1 MIKMDTTTNK
11 IAIPKKGR
19 AATVILEQLAEMKH
33 NDVPW
38 DSGKVLAYVY
48 EPKKETEALTKQAYS
63 MYLIENGLDPTAFP
77 SLLRLENELIAMAS
91 NLLGGDK
98 ETVGNFTS
106 GGTESIML
114 AVKTARDYFKIHRPE
129 IKEPELIVG
138 ETAHAAFHKAGHYLG
153 VKIIMIPV
161 DKETFKI
168 DSKLVEAA
176 ITENT
181 ILLVGSAPSYAHGV
195 VDPIEDLATMAKAR
209 GLLCHV
215 DACVGGFY
223 LPFAKM
229 AGYDIPAFDFSVD
242 GVTSISAD
250 FHKYGYAA
258 KGASC
263 ILQKNRDLR
272 RHQIFACSS
281 WSGYTII
288 NPTVLSSKTGGP
300 LAGAWATLNHIG
312 QEGYID
318 IVKGCQEA
326 TQLCRVGIA
335 EIPELEVLGN
345 PDINLVAIASVDP
358 SINIFAIS
366 DWMAKRGWHIQVQL
380 ASNCSREALH
390 LSINRAN
397 IPFIPELLK
406 CFKLAIAALK
416 AKESSV
422 IALDA
427 TMFAPMLE
435 NMNAET
441 FDNLAGMLGLNSG
454 EGAGLPNNLEMINN
468 ILNSLTP
475 QQRNILLTEFMNKLF
490 SIAEFSH

>member
-1 MIKMDTTTNK
+1 MEVKKNK
-11 IAIPKKGR
+11 VAIPQQGLS
-19 AATVILEQLAEMKH
+19 ADAILEQLSAMKK

-48 EPKKETEALTKQAYS
+48 EPRKETKTLTKEAYM

-77 SLLRLENELIAMAS
+77 SLLQLENELIGMAKD
-91 NLLGGDK
+91 LLGGNE

-114 AVKTARDYFKIHRPE
+114 AVKTARDYFRDKRPE
-129 IKEPELIVG
+129 IKEPELIVA

-153 VKIIMIPV
+153 VKVVMVPV
-161 DKETFKI
+161 DKTTFKV
-168 DSKLVEAA
+168 DAKLVEAA
-176 ITENT
+176 VTENT

-195 VDPIEDLATMAKAR
+195 IDPIEELAAIAKSK
-209 GLLCHV
+209 GILCHV

-229 AGYDIPAFDFSVD
+229 AGYDIPPFDFSVD
-242 GVTSISAD
+242 GVTSMSAD

-272 RHQIFACSS
+272 KYQIFACSS

-312 QEGYID
+312 KEGYVD

-326 TQLCRVGIA
+326 AALCCAGIEA
-335 EIPELEVLGN
+335 IPELEVMGD
-345 PDINLVAIASVDP
+345 PAINLVAIASVDP
-358 SINIFAIS
+358 AVNIFAIS
-366 DWMAKRGWHIQVQL
+366 DWMAKKEWHIQVQL
-380 ASNCSREALH
+380 ASSCSREALH

-397 IPFIPELLK
+397 IEFIPELLEDLK
-406 CFKLAIAALK
+406 TAIAELK
-416 AKESSV
+416 EKEAPEMV
-422 IALDA
+422 MDPA
-427 TMFAPMLE
+427 MFAPMLE
-435 NMNAET
+435 HMNAET
-441 FDNLAGMLGLNSG
+441 FDNLAGMLGLGGDG
-454 EGAGLPNNLEMINN
+454 EGAGLPDDLETINN
-468 ILNSLTP
+468 ILNQLP
-475 QQRNILLTEFMNKLF
+475 AQQRNVLLTEFMNKLF
-490 SIAEFSH
+490 SDS

>member
-1 MIKMDTTTNK
+1 METNTK
-11 IAIPKKGR
+11 TISIPQRGLDAKD
-19 AATVILEQLAEMKH
+19 ILEQLTAMKS

-48 EPKKETEALTKQAYS
+48 EPKKETETLTKEAYK

-77 SLLRLENELIAMAS
+77 SLLRLENELIGMAKD
-91 NLLGGDK
+91 LLGGDD
-98 ETVGNFTS
+98 EVVGNFTS
-106 GGTESIML
+106 GGTESIIL
-114 AVKTARDYFKIHRPE
+114 AVKTARDYFRTHRPE

-153 VKIIMIPV
+153 VKIVMVPV
-161 DKETFKI
+161 DKKTFKV
-168 DSKLVEAA
+168 DPELVKNA

-181 ILLVGSAPSYAHGV
+181 ILIVGSAPSYAHGV
-195 VDPIEDLATMAKAR
+195 IDPIEALAALAKAK
-209 GLLCHV
+209 GILCHV

-229 AGYDIPAFDFSVD
+229 AGYDMPLFDFRVD
-242 GVTSISAD
+242 GVTSMSAD

-263 ILQKNRDLR
+263 ILHKSRDLR

-326 TQLCRVGIA
+326 AQLCRAGI
-335 EIPELEVLGN
+335 EKIPELEVMGD
-345 PDINLVAIASVDP
+345 PDINLIAIASTDP
-358 SINIFAIS
+358 RVNIFAIS
-366 DWMAKRGWHIQVQL
+366 DWMTKRGWHIQVQL
-380 ASNCSREALH
+380 ASNCAKEALH

-397 IPFIPELLK
+397 VPFIAELLEDLK
-406 CFKLAIAALK
+406 IAIEELK
-416 AKESSV
+416 QKDAPEM
-422 IALDA
+422 ALDPA
-427 TMFAPMLE
+427 MFAPMLE

-441 FDNLAGMLGLNSG
+441 FDNLAGMLGLGGGG
-454 EGAGLPNNLEMINN
+454 EGAGLPDDLEMINN
-468 ILNSLTP
+468 ILNQLP
-475 QQRNILLTEFMNKLF
+475 AKQRNVLLTEFMNKLF
-490 SIAEFSH
+490 TQ

>member
-1 MIKMDTTTNK
+1 MEVKTNK
-11 IAIPKKGR
+11 ISIPQKGLSTEEILSELKAMKK
-19 AATVILEQLAEMKH
+19 

-48 EPKKETEALTKQAYS
+48 EPKKETENLTKEAYK

-77 SLLRLENELIAMAS
+77 SLLRLENDLIGMAKD
-91 NLLGGDK
+91 LLGGDD
-98 ETVGNFTS
+98 EVVGNFTS
-106 GGTESIML
+106 GGTESIIL
-114 AVKTARDYFKIHRPE
+114 AVKTARDYFRANRPE
-129 IKEPELIVG
+129 IQVPELIIG

-153 VKIIMIPV
+153 VKVVMVPV
-161 DKETFKI
+161 DKDTLKV
-168 DSKLVEAA
+168 DPKLVEAA

-181 ILLVGSAPSYAHGV
+181 ILIVGSAPSYAHGV
-195 VDPIEDLATMAKAR
+195 IDPIEELAAMAKSR
-209 GLLCHV
+209 NILCHV

-223 LPFAKM
+223 LPFARK
-229 AGYDIPAFDFSVD
+229 AGYDVPPFDFSVD
-242 GVTSISAD
+242 GVTSMSAD

-281 WSGYTII
+281 WSGYTVI

-326 TQLCRVGIA
+326 TKLCREGIA
-335 EIPELEVLGN
+335 AIPELEVMGD
-345 PDINLVAIASVDP
+345 PDINLVAIVSTDP
-358 SINIFAIS
+358 KINVFAIS

-380 ASNCSREALH
+380 AANCSKEALH

-397 IPFIPELLK
+397 VAHISELLK
-406 CFKLAIAALK
+406 EFKSAIAALK
-416 AKESSV
+416 EKQAPEM
-422 IALDA
+422 ALDPA
-427 TMFAPMLE
+427 MLAPMFD

-441 FDNLAGMLGLNSG
+441 FDNLAEMLGLGGGG
-454 EGAGLPNNLEMINN
+454 EGAGLPDNLEMINN
-468 ILNSLTP
+468 ILNQLP
-475 QQRNILLTEFMNKLF
+475 VQQRNVLLTEFMNKLF
-490 SIAEFSH
+490 SAI